1 MLFERIVLR
10 PNDFEI
16 SPPTKGVR
24 ENTIYAVRMQY
35 FNDATTDDNGA
46 YVKSYNTKRNY
57 YIQYD
62 TERQIVTSTKIFH
75 NNIHGSFYYN
85 ERNGRQYNV
94 VNVDTV
100 DVFNVER
107 YYRQNKSLVGLKR
120 LIVKIKKPTKP
131 VNISIIFNL
140 YIQEMAVSRKM
151 SRYCPMVNQN
161 TLQHADTYA
170 HQIKFLRW
178 RINYFHQDTL

>member
-1 MLFERIVLR
+1 MLFEQIVLR

-16 SPPTKGVR
+16 SPPTKGAR
-24 ENTIYAVRMQY
+24 ENTIDAVRMQY

-46 YVKSYNTKRNY
+46 YVKSYYTKRNY

-62 TERQIVTSTKIFH
+62 TERQIVTSTKIVH

-120 LIVKIKKPTKP
+120 LIVKIKETTKP
-131 VNISIIFNL
+131 VNISIILPL
-140 YIQEMAVSRKM
+140 YIQEVAVSMKM

-170 HQIKFLRW
+170 HQIKFLKW